1 MKLKKIILMLIP
13 LMFLTGCNLK
23 KDNLESAT
31 IYTTIYPI
39 KYLTE
44 FLYKDYATIESIY
57 PSGAD
62 VVSYELTSKQI
73 KKYAKA
79 DLFIYNGL
87 SNEKTITK
95 NLINKNKNL
104 LIIDVS
110 NGLSYTYGVKEL
122 WMSPNNY
129 LMLAKN
135 IKDYL
140 KEYLDS
146 KIIANY
152 VDQKYEDL
160 AEILSLKDAEL
171 RSIGKEA
178 KEKGTNTIVVSDNV
192 FKFLENYDFNV
203 VSLDEETLTEGTLNS
218 IRNNFKKENYNTILV
233 LDNNY
238 TDNINSI
245 INDYKAK
252 AINVKSM
259 INVDSDNTDDY
270 LTVMQDLIDN
280 IRNICLNWL
289 TSRFFYN
296 KI

>member
-1 MKLKKIILMLIP
+1 MKFKKIILMLMP
-13 LMFLTGCNLK
+13 LMFLTSCNLK

-152 VDQKYEDL
+152 VDKKYEDL

-203 VSLDEETLTEGTLNS
+203 VSLDEENLTEGTLNS
-218 IRNNFKKENYNTILV
+218 IKNNFKKENYNTILV

-245 INDYKAK
+245 IKDYKAK
-252 AINVKSM
+252 AIDVKSM

-280 IRNICLNWL
+280 IRNICLN
-289 TSRFFYN
+289 
-296 KI
+296 

>member
-146 KIIANY
+146 KIIVNY

-233 LDNNY
+233 IDNNY

-252 AINVKSM
+252 AIDVKSM

-280 IRNICLNWL
+280 IRNICLN
-289 TSRFFYN
+289 
-296 KI
+296 

>member
-1 MKLKKIILMLIP
+1 MLIP

-152 VDQKYEDL
+152 VEQKYEDL

-245 INDYKAK
+245 IKDYKAK
-252 AINVKSM
+252 AIDVKSM

-280 IRNICLNWL
+280 IRNICLN
-289 TSRFFYN
+289 
-296 KI
+296 

>member
-1 MKLKKIILMLIP
+1 MLIP

-203 VSLDEETLTEGTLNS
+203 VSLDEENLTEGTLNS

-252 AINVKSM
+252 AIDVKSM

-280 IRNICLNWL
+280 IRNICLN
-289 TSRFFYN
+289 
-296 KI
+296 

>member
-1 MKLKKIILMLIP
+1 MKFKKIILMLIP

-146 KIIANY
+146 KIIVNY

-245 INDYKAK
+245 IKDYKAK
-252 AINVKSM
+252 AIDVKSM
-259 INVDSDNTDDY
+259 INVDSDNTEDY

-280 IRNICLNWL
+280 IRNICLN
-289 TSRFFYN
+289 
-296 KI
+296 

>member
-146 KIIANY
+146 KIIVNY

-203 VSLDEETLTEGTLNS
+203 VSLDEENLTEGTLNS

-245 INDYKAK
+245 IKDYKAK
-252 AINVKSM
+252 AIDVKSM

-280 IRNICLNWL
+280 IRNICLN
-289 TSRFFYN
+289 
-296 KI
+296 

>member
-1 MKLKKIILMLIP
+1 MLIP

-146 KIIANY
+146 KIIVNY

-192 FKFLENYDFNV
+192 YKFLENYDFNV

-245 INDYKAK
+245 IKDYKAK
-252 AINVKSM
+252 AIDVKSM

-280 IRNICLNWL
+280 IRNICLN
-289 TSRFFYN
+289 
-296 KI
+296 

>member
-1 MKLKKIILMLIP
+1 MLIP

-62 VVSYELTSKQI
+62 VVSYELTSKQL

-245 INDYKAK
+245 INDYKVK
-252 AINVKSM
+252 AIDVKSM

-280 IRNICLNWL
+280 IRNICLN
-289 TSRFFYN
+289 
-296 KI
+296 

>member
-1 MKLKKIILMLIP
+1 MKKIFLLILSLF
-13 LMFLTGCNLK
+13 LLTGCSLK
-23 KDNLESAT
+23 KDNLENAT

-44 FLYKDYATIESIY
+44 FTYKDYSTIESIY
-57 PSGAD
+57 PAGAD
-62 VVSYELTSKQI
+62 VTTYELTDKQI
-73 KKYAKA
+73 KNYAKG

-95 NLINKNKNL
+95 NLINKNRNL

-110 NGLSYTYGVKEL
+110 NGLSYTYGIKEL

-140 KEYLDS
+140 KEYLES
-146 KIIANY
+146 KIISEY
-152 VDQKYEDL
+152 VDKKYNDL
-160 AEILSLKDAEL
+160 SEILSIKDADL
-171 RSIGKEA
+171 RAIGKEA
-178 KEKGTNTIVVSDNV
+178 QSKGTNTLVVSDNT
-192 FKFLENYDFNV
+192 FKFLENYGFNI

-218 IRNNFKKENYNTILV
+218 IKNNFKKETYTTIFV

-245 INDYKAK
+245 VNDYKAK
-252 AINVKSM
+252 TIDVKSM
-259 INVDSDNTDDY
+259 INVDSNNNDDY
-270 LTVMQDLIDN
+270 LTVMQNFIDN
-280 IRNICLNWL
+280 IRNFCI
-289 TSRFFYN
+289 R
-296 KI
+296 